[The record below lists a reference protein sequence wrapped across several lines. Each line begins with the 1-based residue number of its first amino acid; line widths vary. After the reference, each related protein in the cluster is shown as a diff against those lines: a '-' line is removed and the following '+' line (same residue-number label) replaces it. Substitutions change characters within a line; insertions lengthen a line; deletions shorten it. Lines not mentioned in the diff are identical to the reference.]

1 MPPGPWHLLGTWTIL
16 TACVWNSKEEA
27 SPLDFL
33 LQFTSVKL
41 NADAAGQA
49 VGIHVQLCMYR
60 GGEMLFW
67 HLQRQLTKNRLKPM
81 NPGVKVII
89 P

>member
-1 MPPGPWHLLGTWTIL
+1 MDYMLGTWTIL
-16 TACVWNSKEEA
+16 TTCVWNSKEEA

-49 VGIHVQLCMYR
+49 VEVRVQLCVYR
-60 GGEMLFW
+60 GERCYFGSCKGNL
-67 HLQRQLTKNRLKPM
+67 LKIGSSP
-81 NPGVKVII
+81 
-89 P
+89 